1 MKKSFSFIFLVSLLA
16 FASCKTQEDIRRE
29 KAVESLNEELQQ
41 TKKSAFTGNSR
52 LNSVEEQLA
61 KVTGLT
67 EEMAHNKAQMIK
79 DNQALNERIVTL
91 EENQK
96 RQSEVL
102 KTLSEKTVEQ
112 QTYIAE
118 VLSELKKLTEKPSEK
133 FSSKK
138 KGIKPDSVELDLEED
153 GALKTNNEPTLENGL
168 LKFKAKNFEDAKE
181 IFSQVIDNKRS
192 NKKARE
198 AALHHLGVIEFKNK
212 NYEAAKVHL
221 SKLFSGNPESKYAAA
236 TLLFLGKTFK
246 ALKSNEEAEMTFAE
260 LKERFPKSKEA
271 QEASK
276 IK

>member
-1 MKKSFSFIFLVSLLA
+1 MKESLNIICLISLLA
-16 FASCKTQEDIRRE
+16 FVSCKTQEDIRRE

-41 TKKSAFTGNSR
+41 TKKSTFTGNSR

-79 DNQALNERIVTL
+79 ENQALNERIVAL

-96 RQSEVL
+96 RQSEIL

-118 VLSELKKLTEKPSEK
+118 VLSELKKLSEKPEK
-133 FSSKK
+133 SSAKK
-138 KGIKPDSVELDLEED
+138 KVVKPDSVELDLEEEVAD
-153 GALKTNNEPTLENGL
+153 KVSSEPTLENGL
-168 LKFKAKNFEDAKE
+168 LKFKAKDFDGAKE
-181 IFSQVIDNKRS
+181 ILSQVIE
-192 NKKARE
+192 NKKSSKRTKE
-198 AALHHLGVIEFKNK
+198 AALHHLGIIEFKNK

-221 SKLFSGNPESKYAAA
+221 SKLFSDNPESKYAAG

-246 ALKSNEEAEMTFAE
+246 ALKSKEEAEMTFAE

-276 IK
+276 LK